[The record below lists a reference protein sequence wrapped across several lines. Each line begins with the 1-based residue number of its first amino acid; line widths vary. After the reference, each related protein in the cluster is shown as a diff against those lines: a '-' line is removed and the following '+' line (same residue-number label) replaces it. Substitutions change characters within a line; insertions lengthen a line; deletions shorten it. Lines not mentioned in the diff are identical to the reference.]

1 MTVMKKSNKE
11 DAVSPVIGVMLMLVV
26 TLVIA
31 AVISTFAG
39 STTGDIEKPPIAV
52 FDVVIDSKIISLDGG
67 MYYEHPS
74 FQMFY
79 KAGDSQLE
87 TSKMTIGSSWTDSS
101 GDRHSYLLDG
111 SSLGDGGIDGLILR
125 NVDNMWGNNDPEWLF
140 GNVVLSPGDT
150 MVSYVTWEPM
160 EIEEYFPFEQ
170 IFGPDYDTLEKGT
183 EVSLTINYGS
193 TVLFDQVVKI
203 K

>member
-1 MTVMKKSNKE
+1 MAIMKKAQKE

-26 TLVIA
+26 TIVIA

-52 FDVVIDSKIISLDGG
+52 FEVVIDSKITSSDGG

-74 FQMFY
+74 FQIFY
-79 KAGDSQLE
+79 KAGDSELD
-87 TSKMTIGSSWTDSS
+87 TAKMTIGSSWKDSS
-101 GDRHSYLLDG
+101 GERHSYLLDG
-111 SSLGDGGIDGLILR
+111 SSLGEGGIDGLILR
-125 NVDNMWGNNDPEWLF
+125 NTENMWGNSDPYRF

-150 MVSYVTWEPM
+150 MVSYVVWSVC
-160 EIEEYFPFEQ
+160 EIPDYDYFED